1 MQKEQEIMN
10 ELAFNNEMDS
20 PLLQM
25 RYIKSAFSNDE
36 YYKLVHSVLYGRQ
49 TNIDT
54 KLLSAIA
61 KICTPQRSYCGVKN
75 IITYNFDDLLERK
88 FDERDIR
95 YNDISCEEDRQVVDK
110 LNIYH
115 VHGYLPNDFKN

>member
-1 MQKEQEIMN
+1 MWDSLIKQLHIHMIKRLNKDWPLNAKEQEIMN

-61 KICTPQRSYCGVKN
+61 KICTPQRSYCGVKKK
-75 IITYNFDDLLERK
+75 Y
-88 FDERDIR
+88 
-95 YNDISCEEDRQVVDK
+95 
-110 LNIYH
+110 
-115 VHGYLPNDFKN
+115 YL